1 MFGVFRK
8 DSTAKVEKTG
18 SSVIV
23 CKKKL
28 VEAIKSI
35 REGKA
40 VYLDETALDCAEIA
54 HEWNTMV
61 DMICTERRNT
71 VLGVNNLLAEVTK
84 MDFIKNMIG
93 GVRQQSQ
100 SMHSI
105 AASSE
110 EMAASVDD
118 VASRAQAAAANAD
131 NAVSVATHGA
141 ETISKAFT
149 FVEDSFASMDSINSQ
164 MHGVLD
170 NTKKIGEVVGI
181 IKGIADQTN
190 LLALNAAIE
199 AARAGEQGRG
209 FAVVAD
215 EVRKLAEHTKI
226 SVTEIQ
232 DDIAKLHSNTQGA
245 VTNIETASQQLL
257 SGKKLVDGALG
268 AIEDMRRAIVTI
280 NSEMLQIAANNEE
293 QTAASQEI
301 AAEVSTVASGVEKL
315 LCECNDTGKGVFS
328 LSQVINTLRMN
339 LLKSNLCL
347 GDKELLDICVA
358 DHLLWR
364 WRVYNMLLGYEKIDV
379 NTVGTHN
386 ECRLGKWYY
395 TTGAQAFNGNPIFL
409 DMEKP
414 HADLHKLAK
423 EAAVAYEKKDMK
435 AAEEALAK
443 MDICSKQVV
452 AALGSL
458 KNQAN
463 SQNCRI

>member
-1 MFGVFRK
+1 MFRIFKKGVA
-8 DSTAKVEKTG
+8 AKVGKAD
-18 SSVIV
+18 SDVSV

-28 VEAIKSI
+28 VEAITSI
-35 REGKA
+35 REGKTA
-40 VYLDETALDCAEIA
+40 YLDEKVLGCDEIA
-54 HEWNTMV
+54 REWNAMV
-61 DMICTERRNT
+61 DMICAERRNT
-71 VLGVNNLLAEVTK
+71 LLGVNNLLEEVTK
-84 MDFIKNMIG
+84 MDFIKNMIDD
-93 GVRQQSQ
+93 VKQQSQ
-100 SMHSI
+100 SMNSI

-118 VASRAQAAAANAD
+118 VASRAQAAATNAD

-170 NTKKIGEVVGI
+170 NTKKIGEVIGI

-215 EVRKLAEHTKI
+215 EVRKLAEHTQT

-232 DDIAKLHSNTQGA
+232 DNIEKLQRDTQGA
-245 VTNIETASQQLL
+245 VTNIESASQQLL
-257 SGKKLVDGALG
+257 SGKNLVDGSLN
-268 AIEDMRRAIVTI
+268 AIENMRQAIITI
-280 NSEMLQIAANNEE
+280 NGEMLQIAANNEE
-293 QTAASQEI
+293 QTASSQEI
-301 AAEVSTVASGVEKL
+301 AAEVSNSAAGADKL
-315 LCECNDTGKGVFS
+315 FLECNNTGKNVFL
-328 LSQVINTLRMN
+328 LSQSINTLRVSS
-339 LLKSNLCL
+339 LKSNLCL
-347 GDKELLDICVA
+347 GEKEHLDICIA

-364 WRVYNMLLGYEKIDV
+364 WRVYNMLLGYESIDI
-379 NTVGTHN
+379 NTVGTHHD
-386 ECRLGKWYY
+386 CRLGKWYY
-395 TTGAQAFNGNPIFL
+395 TTGAQMCNGNSSFS

-414 HADLHKLAK
+414 HADLHKYAK
-423 EAAVAYEKKDMK
+423 EAAIAYGKDDMK

-458 KNQAN
+458 KDQVT
-463 SQNCRI
+463 S